1 VHAGVAVVS
10 QTLDL
15 ILYQQLFP
23 LELYDFQV
31 IDRGVGQAI
40 VDFFFKCLMLFLE
53 FRKVRLHRHAACLLN
68 QWLPDELSLAQ
79 TQYKGDVTPGFAP
92 QQTVRKPLIGGDF
105 SSRLDALVENVII
118 IGLRLS
124 PMSGR

>member
-1 VHAGVAVVS
+1 VS

-15 ILYQQLFP
+15 VLHQQLFS
-23 LELYDFQV
+23 LKFYDFQV

-40 VDFFFKCLMLFLE
+40 VDFFFKCLMLFLK

-79 TQYKGDVTPGFAP
+79 TQYKGDVTPGIAP
-92 QQTVRKPLIGGDF
+92 QQTIAKPLIGGGF
-105 SSRLDALVENVII
+105 SSSLNALVENVIF
-118 IGLRLS
+118 IGLRPS
-124 PMSGR
+124 PITGHQANQRWQ